1 MKILPDSPNL
11 DHLRRQAKD
20 LLAGLRDGEPT
31 TSLADAQAA
40 LAQQYGFRTW
50 PALKAEV
57 EARRGA
63 EDVAPS
69 SLAAAIAQ
77 RYDLGAVTGQLRSV
91 QRSDD
96 LGRRWLLDTDRGRWS
111 ASSVENWWPIVEA
124 DRDVELQEAAA
135 AAGVQLPRPVRSRT
149 GAVVEEID
157 GAPWRVTQWRHSGPP
172 LAAPVAARITA
183 KVGAILATV
192 HGLRFEVDRISP
204 WHAARFSDEPWA
216 QVAVRAREAGVPW
229 ADAFDAAVGELERLA
244 DLGSA
249 PVDASTAVLTHNSMG
264 PAKVRRERDGSLV
277 VVGWEHAGGQPP
289 AWELADV
296 LANWTIDPSG
306 AVNVAGARAL
316 VEGYAAV
323 ADGVPNL
330 DEAAFRGF
338 AMSMCNYV
346 GGQVDAALDAHSA
359 AMTTAGR
366 TEAAERDF
374 TARSVTHLLTH
385 LPRRAAFA
393 QLLEA
398 ITLVR

>member
-31 TSLADAQAA
+31 ASLADAQAA
-40 LAQQYGFRTW
+40 LAWQYGFRAW
-50 PALKAEV
+50 PDLKAEV
-57 EARRGA
+57 EGRRGGG
-63 EDVAPS
+63 DVAPS
-69 SLAAAIAQ
+69 ALAAAIAE
-77 RYDLGAVTGQLRSV
+77 RYALGTVTGQMRSV

-96 LGRRWLLDTDRGRWS
+96 LGHRWVLDTDRCRWS
-111 ASSVENWWPIVEA
+111 VSSVENWWPIVDA
-124 DRDVELQEAAA
+124 ARDVELQEAAA
-135 AAGVQLPRPVRSRT
+135 AAGVQLPLPVRSRT

-183 KVGAILATV
+183 SVGAILATI

-204 WHAARFSDEPWA
+204 WHAARLSDEPWA
-216 QVAVRAREAGVPW
+216 QVAVRIRSAGVPW
-229 ADAFDAAVGELERLA
+229 ADAFDAAVGELES
-244 DLGSA
+244 GSRTS
-249 PVDASTAVLTHNSMG
+249 DRHRSTPRRRSSPTTR
-264 PAKVRRERDGSLV
+264 PAKVRREHDGSLV

-296 LANWTIDPSG
+296 LATWTIDPSG
-306 AVNVAGARAL
+306 AVNLAGARAL
-316 VEGYAAV
+316 VEGYASV
-323 ADGVPNL
+323 ADGVPHL

-346 GGQVDAALDAHSA
+346 GGQVDAALEAHRA

-366 TEAAERDF
+366 SEAAERDF

-385 LPRRAAFA
+385 LTRRSAFVR
-393 QLLEA
+393 LLEA
-398 ITLVR
+398 TALVR

>member
-31 TSLADAQAA
+31 ASLADAQAA

-50 PALKAEV
+50 PDLKAEV
-57 EARRGA
+57 EHRRGS
-63 EDVAPS
+63 EEVAPS
-69 SLAAAIAQ
+69 SLAAALAE
-77 RYDLGAVTGQLRSV
+77 RYDLGTVTAPMRSV

-96 LGRRWLLDTDRGRWS
+96 LGRRWALDTDRGRWS
-111 ASSVENWWPIVEA
+111 VSSVESWWPIVDA

-135 AAGVQLPRPVRSRT
+135 AAGVQLPLPMRGPA

-157 GAPWRVTQWRHSGPP
+157 GVPWRVTRWRHSGAP
-172 LAAPVAARITA
+172 LGAPVAARFTS
-183 KVGAILATV
+183 KVGAILATI
-192 HGLRFEVDRISP
+192 HGLGFEVDRISP

-216 QVAVRAREAGVPW
+216 QVAVRVRAAGVPW
-229 ADAFDAAVGELERLA
+229 ADAFNAATQELEHLA

-249 PVDASTAVLTHNSMG
+249 PVDPSTAVLTHNSLG
-264 PAKVRRERDGSLV
+264 PAKVRREHGGGLV

-296 LANWTIDPSG
+296 LATWTIDPSG
-306 AVNVAGARAL
+306 AVNVTGARAL

-323 ADGVPNL
+323 ADGVPRL

-346 GGQVDAALDAHSA
+346 AGQVDAALDADRA
-359 AMTTAGR
+359 ATTTPGR
-366 TEAAERDF
+366 GEVAERDF

-385 LPRRAAFA
+385 LPRRSAFA

-398 ITLVR
+398 TTLVR